1 MKYSNEFKRVVINE
15 YNKGTT
21 YSQIKEKYN
30 IKKQTLYL
38 WLKTN
43 NIKLHREEKKVNY
56 LFD

>member
-15 YNKGTT
+15 YNKGAT